1 MSNPTD
7 DRPSEGLVATTAQ
20 PRSGDTKNLATASQI
35 TGAAGGDMSL
45 REASLWSDAWRQL
58 RKNPFFV
65 VSALLILVLVIIAI
79 APGLFTDVDPRK
91 GCSLSKSRVR
101 PSAEHWFGYDFQ
113 GCDYF
118 ARVLYGTRN
127 SMMVGLLTVI
137 GTVVLGC
144 GLGMIAGFYGG
155 WLDSIIARLT
165 DVIFGIPTVL
175 GAIVVL
181 NLFRERKAWTVALVL
196 VLFGWPT
203 TLRLMR
209 SSVLSIKEMD
219 YVAAARAMGASNARI
234 LRLHILPNALAP
246 VIVYSTIA
254 LGGYIATEAALSFL
268 GVGLQ
273 LPAISWG
280 LMIDVAQPHIQ
291 NSPHLL
297 LFPGAFLVVTVLS
310 FILMGDALRDALD
323 PKLR

>member
-1 MSNPTD
+1 MTNDTD
-7 DRPSEGLVATTAQ
+7 EGATEGPVTTSTAAVADTSRLQASAQ
-20 PRSGDTKNLATASQI
+20 V

-58 RKNPFFV
+58 RRKPTFIIAATI
-65 VSALLILVLVIIAI
+65 ALLLSVMAI
-79 APGLFTDVDPRK
+79 APGLFTNADPRD
-91 GCSLSKSRVR
+91 CPLVQSRAR
-101 PSAEHWFGYDFQ
+101 PSAEHWFGRDFQ
-113 GCDYF
+113 GCDYLV
-118 ARVLYGTRN
+118 RVIYGARN
-127 SMMVGLLTVI
+127 SMVVGLLTVL
-137 GTVVLGC
+137 GTVVVGGL
-144 GLGMIAGFYGG
+144 LGMLSGYYGG
-155 WLDSIIARLT
+155 RIDSIVARFT

-181 NLFRERKAWTVALVL
+181 NLFQERKHYTVALVL

-209 SSVLSIKEMD
+209 SSVLSVKEMD
-219 YVAAARAMGASNARI
+219 YVAAAKALGATDGRI
-234 LRLHILPNALAP
+234 LRLHVLPNALAP

-254 LGGYIATEAALSFL
+254 LGVFIATEATLSFL

-280 LMIDVAQPHIQ
+280 LMVSDAQDYILE
-291 NSPHLL
+291 SPHLL
-297 LFPGAFLVVTVLS
+297 LFPGLFLVVTVLS

>member
-1 MSNPTD
+1 MSNYPD
-7 DRPSEGLVATTAQ
+7 DGPADGTVATTSQAAE
-20 PRSGDTKNLATASQI
+20 SGSRDIGTAARV

-45 REASLWSDAWRQL
+45 RDASLWSDAWRQL
-58 RKNPFFV
+58 RKSPLFLISFAL
-65 VSALLILVLVIIAI
+65 VSLLIVIAI
-79 APGLFTDVDPRK
+79 APGLFTSADPTK
-91 GCSLSKSRVR
+91 CSLSNSRVR

-113 GCDYF
+113 GCDYY

-127 SMMVGLLTVI
+127 SMLVGLLTVL
-137 GTVVLGC
+137 GTVLVGC
-144 GLGMIAGFYGG
+144 ALGMLSGFFGG
-155 WLDSIIARLT
+155 WTDSIIARLT

-181 NLFRERKAWTVALVL
+181 NLFRERKAWSVALVL
-196 VLFGWPT
+196 VLLGWPT

-219 YVAAARAMGASNARI
+219 YVAAARAMGASNGRI

-280 LMIDVAQPHIQ
+280 LMVSVAQPYVLD
-291 NSPHLL
+291 SPHLL